1 MYRHLVEMDKIE
13 IKIPLPWLL
22 SVVKNLKKV
31 SHNIRE
37 YENYLASLHDWNEAK
52 GLSDNRK
59 YIESLEKNLSNTISN
74 SVEFEIKVKSER
86 TETSD

>member
-1 MYRHLVEMDKIE
+1 MDNLE

-37 YENYLASLHDWNEAK
+37 YENYLDSLRDWNEAS
-52 GLSDNRK
+52 GLRNNRT
-59 YIESLEKNLSNTISN
+59 YIDSLEQNLMKAINN
-74 SVEFEIKVKSER
+74 NVKVEVKIKSEK
-86 TETSD
+86 EPSD

>member
-59 YIESLEKNLSNTISN
+59 YIESLEQNLSNIISN
-74 SVEFEIKVKSER
+74 SVEIVVKTDSGKN
-86 TETSD
+86 T

>member
-1 MYRHLVEMDKIE
+1 MDKIE

-37 YENYLASLHDWNEAK
+37 YENYLDSLYDWNESK
-52 GLSDNRK
+52 GLNDNRK
-59 YIESLEKNLSNTISN
+59 YIESLEQNLNNLISN
-74 SVEFEIKVKSER
+74 SVEIEVKLKSGKAA
-86 TETSD
+86 SD

>member
-37 YENYLASLHDWNEAK
+37 FEGYLSNQCDWNEAM
-52 GLSDNRK
+52 GLGENRK
-59 YIESLEKNLSNTISN
+59 YIESLEQNLNNLISN
-74 SVEFEIKVKSER
+74 NVEIEVKLKDR
-86 TETSD
+86 TGSSG

>member
-1 MYRHLVEMDKIE
+1 MDKIE

-37 YENYLASLHDWNEAK
+37 YENYLDSLYDWNESK
-52 GLSDNRK
+52 GLNDNRK
-59 YIESLEKNLSNTISN
+59 YIESLEQNLNNLISN
-74 SVEFEIKVKSER
+74 SVEIEVKLKDQKGS
-86 TETSD
+86 SG